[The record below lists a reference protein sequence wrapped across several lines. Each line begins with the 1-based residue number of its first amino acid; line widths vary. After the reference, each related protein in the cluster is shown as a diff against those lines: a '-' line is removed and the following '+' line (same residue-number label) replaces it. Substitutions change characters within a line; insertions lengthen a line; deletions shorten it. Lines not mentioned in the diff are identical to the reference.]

1 MDWSLPYA
9 SRRTPTLARNVVS
22 TSQPLAAQAGLSM
35 MQAGGNAVDAALAT
49 AITLTVVEPIMN
61 GIGGDM
67 YALIWDGHRLHG
79 LNATGAAPAAWLPSR
94 FAGRT
99 EMPRVGWDSVTVPGQ
114 VAGWK
119 ALSERFGALPFQRLF
134 EPAIRYAAD
143 GFPVSPV
150 VASVW
155 PELAALVADQP
166 GFADAFLPG
175 GRAPQPGER
184 WRFVDQA
191 RTLADI
197 ADSHGESFYR
207 GALAQRLV
215 ACAEAYGGALSAE
228 DLAHHRVEWVTPLAL
243 HYRDFTLHEIPPN
256 GQGIAA
262 QMALGILRHFDLRAS
277 GIDTAATLHL
287 QIESMKLAFADL
299 HAHVADPRAMKV
311 PASALLDADYLAAR
325 ARTIDPSVAGRPL
338 AGAPRAGGT
347 VYLATGDAAGMM
359 VSFIQSNYYAFGSGI
374 VVPGTGI
381 ALHNRGWNFSL
392 VPGHPN
398 EVGPGK
404 KPLHTIIPGFVTG
417 LGYQPVMAFGV
428 MGGFMQAQGHV
439 QMMSR
444 LADFG
449 QNPQAMNDAPRF
461 MVSPIDGIV
470 KLEAHM
476 PPEVADG
483 LRARGHHVQI
493 LPTGHLDFGAAQLVQ
508 RGDDHHY
515 VAASDGRRDGLA
527 VGY

>member
-9 SRRTPTLARNVVS
+9 SHRMPTLARNVVS

-35 MQAGGNAVDAALAT
+35 MQIGGNAVDAALAT
-49 AITLTVVEPIMN
+49 AIALTVVEPIMN

-67 YALIWDGHRLHG
+67 YALVWDGHELHG

-114 VAGWK
+114 VAGWL
-119 ALSERFGALPFQRLF
+119 ALSERFGVLPFERLF
-134 EPAIRYAAD
+134 EPAIRYARE

-150 VASVW
+150 IASVW
-155 PELAALVADQP
+155 PQLAALVADQP

-175 GRAPQPGER
+175 GRAPRAGEL
-184 WRFVDQA
+184 WRFADQA
-191 RTLADI
+191 RTLAEI
-197 ADSHGESFYR
+197 AQSRGASFYR
-207 GALAQRLV
+207 GELAQRMLQHS
-215 ACAEAYGGALSAE
+215 EAHGGALSAE
-228 DLAHHRVEWVTPLAL
+228 DLAAHRVEWVQPLAL
-243 HYRDFTLHEIPPN
+243 RYRDFTLHEIPPN

-262 QMALGILRHFDLRAS
+262 QMALGMLRHFDLRAS
-277 GIDTAATLHL
+277 GPDTAATLHL
-287 QIESMKLAFADL
+287 QIEAMKLAFSDL
-299 HAHVADPRAMKV
+299 HAHVADPRTMKV
-311 PASALLDADYLAAR
+311 SAGALLDPDYLAAR
-325 ARTIDPSVAGRPL
+325 ATAIDPSRAGRPQ
-338 AGAPRAGGT
+338 AGTPRAGGT
-347 VYLATGDAAGMM
+347 VYLAAADGAGMM

-381 ALHNRGWNFSL
+381 SLHNRGWNFSL

-417 LGYQPVMAFGV
+417 PDRKPVMAFGV

-439 QMMSR
+439 QMMCR
-444 LADFG
+444 LADFS

-461 MVSPIDGIV
+461 MVSPLDGTV
-470 KLEAHM
+470 RLEAHM
-476 PPEVADG
+476 PAEVAEG
-483 LRARGHHVQI
+483 LRTRGHAVQI

-508 RGDDHHY
+508 RGGEHFY
-515 VAASDGRRDGLA
+515 IAASDGRRDGLA